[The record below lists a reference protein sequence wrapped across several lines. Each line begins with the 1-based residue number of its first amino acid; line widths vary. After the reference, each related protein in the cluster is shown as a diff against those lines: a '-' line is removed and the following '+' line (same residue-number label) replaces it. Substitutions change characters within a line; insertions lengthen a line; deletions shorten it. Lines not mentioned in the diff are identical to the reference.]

1 METQRHAAK
10 VAIVTGAGS
19 GIGLAT
25 VVRLAREG
33 AIVVATDIDD
43 QRLDE
48 ALELVRVA
56 GAEATAVVA
65 DIGLQA
71 DVDRLVDET
80 LQLHRRVDILVN
92 NAGINDNFLPA
103 HVVDDAT
110 WDRVMTVNVRGPL
123 MLCRRLPPRMVEWR
137 SGAII
142 NVASVGGLRGGTS
155 GVAYTTS
162 KHAIVGMSRSI
173 AWYYATDGV
182 RCNAVCPGGVQTNI
196 GATSV
201 PRDPAHLERL
211 GPIHAA
217 GRRIAQPDE
226 VATLISWLASEEA
239 SNVNGAVIPVD
250 GGWSAG

>member
-1 METQRHAAK
+1 MDTQRHATK

-25 VVRLAREG
+25 AVRLAREG
-33 AIVVATDIDD
+33 ATIVASDINAAG
-43 QRLDE
+43 LDE
-48 ALELVRVA
+48 AQRLIAAA
-56 GAEATAVVA
+56 GAEATGVLA

-71 DVDRLVDET
+71 DVDRLVDEAVR
-80 LQLHRRVDILVN
+80 LHGRVDILVN

-103 HVVDDAT
+103 HAVDDVT

-123 MLCRRLPPRMVEWR
+123 MLCRRVLPGMVER
-137 SGAII
+137 RAGAII

-155 GVAYTTS
+155 GVAYTSS
-162 KHAIVGMSRSI
+162 KHALVGLSRSI
-173 AWYYATDGV
+173 AWYYATDGI

-196 GATSV
+196 GTTSA
-201 PRDPAHLERL
+201 PREPVHLERL

-217 GRRIAQPDE
+217 GRRMAEPDE
-226 VATLISWLASEEA
+226 VATLISWLASDEA

-250 GGWSAG
+250 AGWSAG

>member
-1 METQRHAAK
+1 MDTQRHATK

-25 VVRLAREG
+25 LVRLAREG
-33 AIVVATDIDD
+33 ATVVASDIDPG
-43 QRLDE
+43 RLE
-48 ALELVRVA
+48 NPLGIVRAA
-56 GAEATAVVA
+56 GAEATGILA

-80 LQLHRRVDILVN
+80 LRRHGRVDILVN

-103 HVVDDAT
+103 HAVDDAT

-123 MLCRRLPPRMVEWR
+123 LLCRRVLPGMVER
-137 SGAII
+137 HAGAII
-142 NVASVGGLRGGTS
+142 NVASVGGLKGGTS
-155 GVAYTTS
+155 GVAYTAS
-162 KHAIVGMSRSI
+162 KHALVGMSRSI
-173 AWYYATDGV
+173 AWYYASDGI

-201 PRDPAHLERL
+201 PRDPVHLERL

-217 GRRIAQPDE
+217 GRRMAEPDE
-226 VATLISWLASEEA
+226 VATLISWLASDEA

>member
-1 METQRHAAK
+1 MDTQRHTNK

-25 VVRLAREG
+25 ALRLAREG
-33 AIVVATDIDD
+33 AAIVATDINAA
-43 QRLDE
+43 RLDE
-48 ALELVRVA
+48 VRRRIEAA
-56 GAEATAVVA
+56 GAQAIGVLA

-71 DVDRLVDET
+71 DVDRLVDEAVR
-80 LQLHRRVDILVN
+80 LHGRVDILAN

-103 HVVDDAT
+103 HAVDDAT

-123 MLCRRLPPRMVEWR
+123 MLCRRVLPAMVER
-137 SGAII
+137 RAGAII

-162 KHAIVGMSRSI
+162 KHALIGMSRSI
-173 AWYYATDGV
+173 AWYYALDGI
-182 RCNAVCPGGVQTNI
+182 RCNAICPGGVQTNI
-196 GATSV
+196 GTTSV
-201 PRDPAHLERL
+201 PRDPVHLERL

-217 GRRIAQPDE
+217 GRRMAEPDE
-226 VATLISWLASEEA
+226 VATLISWLASDEA

-250 GGWSAG
+250 GGWTAG